1 MADQDVERSST
12 GSVHST
18 GGMSLG
24 EMEVVGRAKA
34 WLAAVTASAVHAAYS
49 TPSFMS
55 AEVFLKGLDDI
66 QLNSPWSI
74 LKMKRACGW
83 RREGRRRCR
92 IGAGWREDVKQDDD
106 EVRSC

>member
-1 MADQDVERSST
+1 MIALTVSRLLRVCKELSMADQDVERSST

-49 TPSFMS
+49 AANFMTATAS
-55 AEVFLKGLDDI
+55 
-66 QLNSPWSI
+66 
-74 LKMKRACGW
+74 
-83 RREGRRRCR
+83 
-92 IGAGWREDVKQDDD
+92 
-106 EVRSC
+106 